1 MEWIGITNILLLGI
15 FLIWESYNKKK
26 GENLAMKEDSREID
40 YEKEKGKNLATKE
53 DIDEITKIIESVKNE
68 ISFENQRKHTF
79 IEQRTNRFIN
89 ILYFAEKIHMY
100 GSLLYSY
107 LNYKYTDKKI
117 SILIEDINT
126 TLLDLCHECRL
137 ASVTIEGDENIL
149 KRINTLRGSAT
160 NYAVFITGIAISASN
175 YIKNWQE
182 LFKLANTESNNEVFL
197 KSTKEC
203 IEQLNTVRA
212 EYEESLSKEDGV
224 LKQAIEE
231 YSSLL
236 KILYKQ
242 GFYLKFDFAG
252 INENI
257 RKDF

>member
-1 MEWIGITNILLLGI
+1 MEWIVIILQIILLGA
-15 FLIWESYNKKK
+15 FLFWEGYNKKK
-26 GENLAMKEDSREID
+26 GENQALKEDSRAIS
-40 YEKEKGKNLATKE
+40 YEGEKGKNLATKE
-53 DIDEITKIIESVKNE
+53 DIAQITKEIEKVKNE
-68 ISFENQRKHTF
+68 ISFESHRKHTF
-79 IEQRTNRFIN
+79 IEERTNRIIH
-89 ILYFAEKIHMY
+89 ILYLAEKIHMY

-107 LNYKYTDKKI
+107 LNDKYADKKI
-117 SILIEDINT
+117 SILIEDVNM

-137 ASVTIEGDENIL
+137 ASVTIEGDEKIL

-160 NYAVFITGIAISASN
+160 NYAVFITGIGISASN
-175 YIKNWQE
+175 HIKNWQE
-182 LFKLANTESNNEVFL
+182 LFKLANTESNNEVFF

-212 EYEESLSKEDGV
+212 EYEENLSKEDRV

-242 GFYLKFDFAG
+242 DFYLKFDFID
-252 INENI
+252 INE
-257 RKDF
+257 KVQ